1 MNEFNPTMYEF
12 SVLTDNYT
20 RSLFYVVGCGQEEA
34 MHKFL
39 DKYPE
44 YYNFHITDWWPI
56 DIL

>member
-1 MNEFNPTMYEF
+1 MNEFNPAMYEF

-20 RSLFYVVGCGQEEA
+20 RSLFYVVGRGREEA

-44 YYNFHITDWWPI
+44 
-56 DIL
+56 